1 MPALPAAV
9 QLVLFGAA
17 GDLAHRKLL
26 PALYDLHREGHLP
39 ERLDI
44 VGVDRREMDDDS
56 FTEFTCDAAT
66 TLGRFFPSQ
75 VAADDWTAFAHGL
88 TYVHGDATKAST
100 FKALAKRLKALAG
113 DGPRPDRVFYCSVA
127 PFLVAP
133 IAQGLA
139 AAGLLADPAHDRLVV
154 EKPFG
159 HDVASARDLDAMLME
174 GAEESQIYRIDHYL
188 GKETVQNVLAL
199 RFANTLFEPVWD
211 RRYVDNV
218 QITVAETVGVE
229 HRGGYY
235 ETAGALRDMVQNH
248 LMQLLCLVAMEPPVA
263 FRADEIRSKKVDVLH
278 AIRPITPDRVSEV
291 AVRGQYGPGYVAG
304 EKVPGY
310 RAEPNV
316 DPHSATD
323 TYAALKIEIDN
334 WRWQGVPFYL
344 RTGKRLPRRVSEVSV
359 EFRPVPHR
367 AFPASVEEA
376 FRPNRLVLR
385 IQPDEGVALRF
396 QAKRPGPSMLLHP
409 VSMRFD
415 YDETYGEGP
424 PDAYETLLLD
434 AVRGD
439 ATLFMRQ
446 DQVEAAWSVV
456 QPVLD
461 AWGATPPAELP
472 NYAAGTW
479 GPAAADRLLAA
490 DGRAW
495 TEPLPPDPTAAP
507 AEAAEATKA
516 EIMADT
522 QMTPG
527 GA

>member
-1 MPALPAAV
+1 MNSLPPAI
-9 QLVLFGAA
+9 QLILFGAA

-44 VGVDRREMDDDS
+44 VGVDRQEMDDDS
-56 FTEFTCDAAT
+56 FTTFTCDAAT
-66 TLGRFFPSQ
+66 TLGRYFPSQ
-75 VAADDWTAFAHGL
+75 VDKEDWESFASRL
-88 TYVHGDATKAST
+88 TYVHGDATTPVTYTALK
-100 FKALAKRLKALAG
+100 KRLDALAKG
-113 DGPRPDRVFYCSVA
+113 GPTPDRVFYCSVA
-127 PFLVAP
+127 PFLVGP
-133 IAQGLA
+133 IAQGLG
-139 AAGLLADPAHDRLVV
+139 AAGLLDDPERDRLIV

-159 HDVASARDLDAMLME
+159 RSLETARALDAELLK
-174 GAEESQIYRIDHYL
+174 GAKECQIYRIDHYL

-263 FRADEIRSKKVDVLH
+263 FQADEIRSKKVDVLH
-278 AIRPITPDRVSEV
+278 AIRPITEDRVAEV

-304 EKVPGY
+304 ESVVGY

-316 DPHSATD
+316 NPHSTTD
-323 TYAALKIEIDN
+323 TYAALKVEIDN

-344 RTGKRLPRRVSEVSV
+344 RTGKRLPRRVSEVAV

-367 AFPASVEEA
+367 AFPAGADEA

-385 IQPDEGVALRF
+385 IQPDEGVVLRF
-396 QAKRPGPSMLLHP
+396 QAKRPGPQMLLHP

-424 PDAYETLLLD
+424 PEAYETLLMD

-439 ATLFMRQ
+439 ATLFMRS
-446 DQVEAAWSVV
+446 DQVESAWAVV

-461 AWGATPPAELP
+461 AWDETPPAELP

-479 GPAAADRLLAA
+479 GPAASDRLLAA

-495 TEPLPPDPTAAP
+495 SEPLPPDPVHAP
-507 AEAAEATKA
+507 QEAANATRA
-516 EIMADT
+516 AAMADAQT
-522 QMTPG
+522 APTG
-527 GA
+527 G